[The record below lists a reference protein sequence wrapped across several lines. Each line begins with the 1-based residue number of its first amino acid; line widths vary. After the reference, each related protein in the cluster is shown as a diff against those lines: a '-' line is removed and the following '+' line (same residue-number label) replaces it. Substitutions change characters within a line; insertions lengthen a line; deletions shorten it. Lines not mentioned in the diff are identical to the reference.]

1 MYVNE
6 NSEDFATFQD
16 FLKKLSIKICSPH
29 ESNRVNHA
37 SVLLLWNSK
46 PPKRVKRFVEIGCGS
61 GFVSFGLAKLYG
73 LNGIG
78 IDIQNDLKKSFEEGA
93 TLNDVEDQ
101 VEFLGMDISNTRQ
114 QFKPES
120 FDMCVF
126 NPPHYISGRGERVRD
141 KIRELSR
148 TGDDSLFEC
157 YSNSISYLLKTRGM
171 FSCVIAPN
179 NLEEWM
185 FTFLHQQLYV
195 KEVIPVYGNPNND
208 AQLLL
213 IKGIKNSKS
222 SFVKFK
228 PAVFLK

>member
-16 FLKKLSIKICSPH
+16 FLKKHSIKRCSPH

-46 PPKRVKRFVEIGCGS
+46 PPKRVKQFVEIGCGS
-61 GFVSFGLAKLYG
+61 GFVSFGLAKLYNLKG
-73 LNGIG
+73 LG
-78 IDIQNDLKKSFEEGA
+78 IDIQSDLKKSFEKGA
-93 TLNDVEDQ
+93 CLNGVEDQ
-101 VEFLGMDISNTRQ
+101 LDFLGMDISETRQ
-114 QFKPES
+114 RFKPES
-120 FDMCVF
+120 YDMCVF

-141 KIRELSR
+141 KLRELSR
-148 TGDDSLFEC
+148 TADVSLFER
-157 YSNSISYLLKTRGM
+157 YSNSISYLLKTRGL

-185 FTFLHQQLYV
+185 LSFMHNQLYV
-195 KEVIPVYGNPNND
+195 KEMIPVYGNPQND

-213 IKGIKNSKS
+213 IRGIKNSKS

>member
-6 NSEDFATFQD
+6 NSEDFAAFQD
-16 FLKKLSIKICSPH
+16 FLKKLSIEICSPH

-37 SVLLLWNSK
+37 SVLLLWNSE

-61 GFVSFGLAKLYG
+61 GFVSFGLAKLYN
-73 LNGIG
+73 LKGIG
-78 IDIQNDLKKSFEEGA
+78 VDIQSELKKNFEEGA
-93 TLNDVEDQ
+93 CLNGVENQ
-101 VEFLGMDISNTRQ
+101 LGFLGMDISDTRQ
-114 QFKPES
+114 QFEPES
-120 FDMCVF
+120 YDMCVF
-126 NPPHYISGRGERVRD
+126 NPPHYITGRGERVRD
-141 KIRELSR
+141 KLRGLSR
-148 TGDDSLFEC
+148 TADDSLFEC

-185 FTFLHQQLYV
+185 LSFLRHQLYV
-195 KEVIPVYGNPNND
+195 KEMIPIYGNPQND

-213 IKGIKNSKS
+213 IRGIKNSKS